1 MPTCTPIH
9 SFHSC
14 AHAHMPTHI
23 HSLHSCVHAPHSLHS
38 CVHVYTCIAS
48 TCVHMPTCA
57 HIHNVGVAYIRMQRA
72 GSGPG
77 FESQGMAFRVE
88 LGGKTNGIH
97 MVCLPRA
104 VPGAPTTCQSA
115 NPKVQT
121 PYPHHDPLH
130 THPNVCRSLQG
141 LSLST
146 PILARSSWSRCP
158 VHTV

>member
-38 CVHVYTCIAS
+38 CVHAYTCIAS

-104 VPGAPTTCQSA
+104 VPEHPPCVSQQTLRCKPHTLTMTLYIPTPMSA
-115 NPKVQT
+115 
-121 PYPHHDPLH
+121 
-130 THPNVCRSLQG
+130 
-141 LSLST
+141 
-146 PILARSSWSRCP
+146 ARSRDSVCP
-158 VHTV
+158 LLY